1 MKGKEKNTKV
11 CLILFNKGVGGSN
24 KSFSYVVLRFGYD
37 GRGMDLR
44 FGCGGGIWEVLDLFY
59 GLTGMEM
66 LEMRR
71 CRGVWVHRRE
81 VASFNR

>member
-1 MKGKEKNTKV
+1 MW
-11 CLILFNKGVGGSN
+11 F
-24 KSFSYVVLRFGYD
+24 YVIGCD

-59 GLTGMEM
+59 GLRGMEM
-66 LEMRR
+66 LEMRL

-81 VASFNR
+81 VASVKR